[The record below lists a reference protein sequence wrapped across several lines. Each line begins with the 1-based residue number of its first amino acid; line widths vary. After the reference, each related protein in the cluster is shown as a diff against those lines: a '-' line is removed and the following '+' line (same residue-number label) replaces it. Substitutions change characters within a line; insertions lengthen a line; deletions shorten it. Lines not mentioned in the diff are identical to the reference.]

1 MTDPRYARLAT
12 ALLARQP
19 RPALTDSLG
28 DRAATVHAVEQALRG
43 RARRRV
49 WRNVGMTAAAAAVLV
64 IAWSWALRE
73 PPPPPVAHLPA
84 PLPPAALTAVGQ
96 TVHGEGATLLR
107 GQTTQALR
115 HRVPLHAG
123 DKLRGRRAGDV
134 LVSLST
140 GTQLGLL
147 GMGELALIE
156 LGSVQ
161 KFALPSGH
169 LRANVAK
176 LEAGQRFLIS
186 TNDSEIEVKGT
197 SFEVTAL
204 DHPACADGTRTR
216 VQVFD
221 GVVTVRRP
229 GGREVHVTAG
239 TSWPPD
245 CQAAAEPAPEAP
257 ARYHRPLRSRH
268 GVAAAPPEVAPPAP
282 AAPLLSPSTL
292 ALQNDLFAEALQ
304 AHRDGDPARA
314 MRRLDELLTRFPGG
328 PLSESAYDERRKLR
342 AEAAHR
348 RAR

>member
-19 RPALTDSLG
+19 RPALGDSLG
-28 DRAATVHAVEQALRG
+28 DRAATVHAVEQALLG
-43 RARRRV
+43 RARRRI
-49 WRNVGMTAAAAAVLV
+49 WRNVGATAAAAAVLV
-64 IAWSWALRE
+64 FAWSWALRE
-73 PPPPPVAHLPA
+73 PPRPVAHRPA
-84 PLPPAALTAVGQ
+84 PVAPAELTAVGQ

-115 HRVPLHAG
+115 HRVSLRAG
-123 DKLRGRRAGDV
+123 DKLRGRRAADV

-147 GMGELALIE
+147 GLGELALVE

-161 KFALPSGH
+161 KFALSNGH

-176 LEAGQRFLIS
+176 LESGQRFLIS

-239 TSWPPD
+239 SSWPPD
-245 CQAAAEPAPEAP
+245 CQAAAEPVAEPP
-257 ARYHRPLRSRH
+257 VRSHRALRVHRS
-268 GVAAAPPEVAPPAP
+268 VAAAPVVMAAPPPAP
-282 AAPLLSPSTL
+282 LFSPSTL
-292 ALQNDLFAEALQ
+292 AIQNDLFAEALQ
-304 AHRDGDPARA
+304 AHRDGDTTRA

-328 PLSESAYDERRKLR
+328 PLSESAYDERRKLH

-348 RAR
+348 RSR